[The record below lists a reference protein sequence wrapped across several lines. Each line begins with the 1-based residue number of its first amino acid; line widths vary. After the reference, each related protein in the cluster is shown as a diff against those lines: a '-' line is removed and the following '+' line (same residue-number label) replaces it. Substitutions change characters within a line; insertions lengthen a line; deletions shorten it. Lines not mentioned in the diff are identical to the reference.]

1 MRRHVLLLLSVL
13 LTGPVAAQV
22 VRDPI
27 VPQQVVPQQVVPPP
41 PLVMPQDGLRAL
53 SSADEAREWSA
64 IGRLDSSE
72 SFCSA
77 TLIAPDL
84 VLTAA
89 HCLFDRDG
97 RRLPDGDFTFQ
108 ASLRNGRAEAYRGIR
123 NAILH
128 PGYPGPNMDNGI
140 AALSQ
145 DVALL
150 ELDRPIAL
158 QTVPPA
164 AYSGRGTVG
173 DPVTVVSYGADR
185 ERLASI
191 EEDCLILAE
200 EGTVQILSCSVVSG
214 SSGAPILRVQDGEA
228 RVVAV
233 MSARA
238 QWQGDTVAVA
248 IAIEDLLPELMA
260 FGGTGGS
267 VAQRPATIRH
277 LATGNTGRDTIGA
290 RFLRP

>member
-1 MRRHVLLLLSVL
+1 MRCHVLLLLSVL
-13 LTGPVAAQV
+13 AAAPVAAQV

-27 VPQQVVPQQVVPPP
+27 VPEQVVPPP

-64 IGRLDSSE
+64 VGRLDSSE

-123 NAILH
+123 TAILH
-128 PGYPGPNMDNGI
+128 PAYPGPNMDNGI
-140 AALSQ
+140 GALSQ
-145 DVALL
+145 DVAVL

-158 QTVPPA
+158 QTVAPA
-164 AYSGRGTVG
+164 HHAGRGAVG
-173 DPVTVVSYGADR
+173 DAVTVVSYGADR

-200 EGTVQILSCSVVSG
+200 EGTVQILSCSVASG
-214 SSGAPILRVQDGEA
+214 SSGAPILRVEDGAA

-260 FGGTGGS
+260 YGATGGS
-267 VAQRPATIRH
+267 VAQRPASIRH
-277 LATGNTGRDTIGA
+277 LAVGDTGRDSIGA
-290 RFLRP
+290 RFVRP